1 MTDNM
6 KRFIQTLVY
15 GLSVALIYAQPV
27 LAQKLDKERMERDI
41 AVAENVLTTLIK
53 QQFNNQR
60 TFFPL
65 EIKGSYQ
72 PGYGVT
78 FSLPADFTTPI
89 AFIQGQAP
97 GSSDVLIWGNESPG
111 VGATTYSNEFN
122 FDDRQRSEDDR
133 AAISGEKS
141 IRLRDKSKER
151 GRLDMDSV
159 RNAYNLKVIE
169 AAKTF
174 IVDYGDM
181 IAQLAPQERVII
193 SNQGNQPRMWVN
205 QYFSAP
211 KRTHLSVEILKS
223 DLTQLRQGKITREQ
237 ALAKIKVLNT
247 ETIDTVEPDLELLS
261 SIFTRL
267 YSQDLSKTYFTGN
280 NVYFERLKD
289 FGVIYYMQVY
299 SGIERGDYSKRYVMP
314 TLGLDNVDQATK
326 DKKVK
331 ELYPKFEQDLK
342 DNILEYGR
350 TLKSLKDD
358 EVLVFQ
364 VAITKCEGCGIP
376 SSLELS
382 IKGSALKE
390 FNSGKTDRNMMLS
403 KISAK
408 KGEIQ

>member
-1 MTDNM
+1 MTDRM
-6 KRFIQTLVY
+6 KRLIQTLVCVVSIV
-15 GLSVALIYAQPV
+15 LLNMQPAF
-27 LAQKLDKERMERDI
+27 AQKLDEERMERDI

-53 QQFNNQR
+53 QQFSNQR

-89 AFIQGQAP
+89 AFMQQGGA
-97 GSSDVLIWGNESPG
+97 SNDAFIWSIGPPG
-111 VGATTYSNEFN
+111 VATYSNESN
-122 FDDRQRSEDDR
+122 YDNRQRSEDDR
-133 AAISGEKS
+133 AAIAGEKS
-141 IRLRDKSKER
+141 IRLKDKSEEK

-159 RNAYNLKVIE
+159 RDAYNTKVIE

-181 IAQLAPQERVII
+181 IAQLSPNEKVVI

-211 KRTHLSVEILKS
+211 KRTHLSVEALKS
-223 DLTQLRQGKITREQ
+223 DLTQLRQGKITRDQ
-237 ALAKIKVLNT
+237 ALAKIKVVNT
-247 ETIDTVEPDLELLS
+247 ETVDAVEPDLELLS

-267 YSQDLSKTYFTGN
+267 YSQDLSKTYFTGD

-314 TLGLDNVDQATK
+314 TLGLDNVDQETK

-331 ELYPKFEQDLK
+331 ELYPKFEQELK
-342 DNILEYGR
+342 ENILEYGR
-350 TLKSLKDD
+350 TIKSLKDE

-364 VAITKCEGCGIP
+364 VAVTKCAGCGIP

-382 IKGSALKE
+382 IKGSALKD
-390 FNSGKTDRNMMLS
+390 FNSGKADRNAMMS
-403 KISAK
+403 KFSVK
-408 KGEIQ
+408 KGENQ

>member
-1 MTDNM
+1 M
-6 KRFIQTLVY
+6 KRLIQTLV
-15 GLSVALIYAQPV
+15 GVVGIVLLNMQP
-27 LAQKLDKERMERDI
+27 AFSQKLDEERMERDI

-53 QQFNNQR
+53 QQFSNQR

-89 AFIQGQAP
+89 AFMQGGAS
-97 GSSDVLIWGNESPG
+97 GDAFIWNITPPG
-111 VGATTYSNEFN
+111 VASYSNEFN
-122 FDDRQRSEDDR
+122 YDNRQRSADDR
-133 AAISGEKS
+133 AAIAGEKS
-141 IRLRDKSKER
+141 IRLKDKSEEK

-159 RNAYNLKVIE
+159 RDAYNHKVIE

-181 IAQLAPQERVII
+181 IAQLNPQEKVII

-211 KRTHLSVEILKS
+211 KRTHLSIEVLKS
-223 DLTQLRQGKITREQ
+223 DLTQLRTGKITRDQ
-237 ALAKIKVLNT
+237 ALAKIKVVNT
-247 ETIDTVEPDLELLS
+247 ETVENVEPDLELLS

-267 YSQDLSKTYFTGN
+267 YSQDISKTYFTGD

-299 SGIERGDYSKRYVMP
+299 SGIERGDYSRRYVMP
-314 TLGLDNVDQATK
+314 TLGLDDVDQETK

-350 TLKSLKDD
+350 TVKSLKD
-358 EVLVFQ
+358 EEILVFQ
-364 VAITKCEGCGIP
+364 VAITKCAGCGIP

-382 IKGSALKE
+382 IKGSALKD
-390 FNSGKTDRNMMLS
+390 FNAGKADRNAMMS
-403 KISAK
+403 KFSVK
-408 KGEIQ
+408 KGENQ